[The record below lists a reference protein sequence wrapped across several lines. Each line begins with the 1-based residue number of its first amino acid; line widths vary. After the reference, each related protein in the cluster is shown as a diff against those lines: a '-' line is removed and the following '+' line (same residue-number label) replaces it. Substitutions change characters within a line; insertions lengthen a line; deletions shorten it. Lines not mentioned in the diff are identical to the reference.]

1 MGHGNAA
8 AAVLVFE
15 RACHFLNRLAMEK
28 SHMGHVLKHQTIRY
42 FLDTFVVFIWILH
55 VCSWEAFL
63 AGASL
68 ILFA

>member
-8 AAVLVFE
+8 AAVLVLE

-42 FLDTFVVFIWILH
+42 FLDTFVVFLGFFTFVHGRRFWRVH
-55 VCSWEAFL
+55 P
-63 AGASL
+63 
-68 ILFA
+68 